1 MTTLLSD
8 EAVISPVNLPATPK
22 QRRLVLV
29 VALLLFVAFG
39 ITLPF
44 ADRPLPQFNSFIPS
58 FEAVIFI
65 NALITALLLFAQYSI
80 APARAILAL
89 ACGYFFTALI
99 VIPHALTFPGAF
111 TATGLLGAGLQSTAW
126 LFFFWHFGTSAAI
139 LCYAFLKANDADR
152 AANQRKGTTRSTIA
166 WSMAIVVAL
175 VFGLTLIATAE
186 NRFLPV
192 IFTDTTHLF
201 RLHSLIVSISVMS
214 VAVLALI
221 VLWLRRHSV
230 LDYWLMLVVCA
241 LLQEQTLTAIFSSE
255 RFSLGFYAGRVFSLL
270 TSVFVLILLLQ
281 EFVRLH
287 AGLAR
292 SNGMLQR
299 ERDNKLMNLEAMA
312 ASIAHEVR
320 QPLAAINMN
329 GRAALR
335 FLGHEQPDLN
345 EVRSS
350 LNRIV
355 SDSHRTS
362 EVFDNLRALFGK
374 TEQSRNPVDVNK
386 VITAALG
393 ALGRDLRDH
402 EITTRLE
409 LTPQLPLVAGHEG
422 QLQEVVL
429 NLVRNAIE
437 AMNAMQN
444 GPRTLRARTTHQGDK
459 IVVAIEDTGP
469 GIDPEKLDHI
479 FDAFVTTKR
488 RGMGLGLAIC
498 RMIIERHAGKLSA
511 TLAHP
516 HGVIFQI
523 FLPQMAVP
531 AG

>member
-22 QRRLVLV
+22 QRQLVLV

-39 ITLPF
+39 IALPF
-44 ADRPLPQFNSFIPS
+44 ADKPLPQFNSFIPS

-111 TATGLLGAGLQSTAW
+111 TASGLLGAGLQSTAW
-126 LFFFWHFGTSAAI
+126 LFFFWHFGTAAAI
-139 LCYAFLKANDADR
+139 LCYAFLKANDANR
-152 AANQRKGTTRSTIA
+152 AVKQRKATTRSAID

-175 VFGLTLIATAE
+175 VCGLTLIATAG

-201 RLHSLIVSISVMS
+201 RLHSLIVSVFVMS

-230 LDYWLMLVVCA
+230 LDYWLILVICA
-241 LLQEQTLTAIFSSE
+241 LLQEQTLTAIFSSA
-255 RFSLGFYAGRVFSLL
+255 RFSLGFYAGRAFSLL
-270 TSVFVLILLLQ
+270 TSVFVLILLLE
-281 EFVRLH
+281 EFVKLYAR
-287 AGLAR
+287 LAR
-292 SNGMLQR
+292 STAMLSR

-335 FLGHEQPDLN
+335 FLGREQPELD

-350 LNRIV
+350 LNMIV
-355 SDSHRTS
+355 TDSHRTS

-374 TEQSRNPVDVNK
+374 AEDSHSPVDVNK
-386 VITAALG
+386 VIAAALG
-393 ALGRDLRDH
+393 ALDRDLKDH
-402 EITTRLE
+402 DITTRLE
-409 LTPQLPLVAGHEG
+409 LTQLPLVAGHEG
-422 QLQEVVL
+422 QLQEVVI

-437 AMNAMQN
+437 AMNTMEN
-444 GPRTLRARTTHQGDK
+444 DIRSLRVKTRRQGDE

-469 GIDPEKLDHI
+469 GINPEKLDHI

-498 RMIIERHAGKLSA
+498 RIIVERHAGKLSA
-511 TLAHP
+511 TSARP

-523 FLPQMAVP
+523 FLPRMEVP